1 MTKKSLIILL
11 ALVGLGLL
19 TRLVWHPANT
29 TALAAIA
36 VFAGFYFR
44 ANWSWLVPISVLA
57 ISDPFLGAYEWPV
70 QLSVYLSFLAVW
82 QMGRR
87 LKARPSLWFGLAAV
101 VVPSTLFFI
110 VTNLAVW
117 AFTPWYVKSFGG
129 LAAALLAGVPFWRNM
144 LIGDAVWLGIIFAA
158 YYLLAVVEQ
167 GVFLSKLW
175 YTKRVSR

>member
-87 LKARPSLWFGLAAV
+87 LKARPSWWFGLAAV
-101 VVPSTLFFI
+101 VVP
-110 VTNLAVW
+110 
-117 AFTPWYVKSFGG
+117 
-129 LAAALLAGVPFWRNM
+129 
-144 LIGDAVWLGIIFAA
+144 
-158 YYLLAVVEQ
+158 
-167 GVFLSKLW
+167 
-175 YTKRVSR
+175 